1 MPKYKVIEKGFYE
14 GKLYDPN
21 GKRQFVFTDKPFKKI
36 PSWLEAVKAETAV
49 EKKKRLALEK
59 KTADAD
65 KKKAEDDKKAVD
77 DLTFM
82 GDGEKSNNVET
93 L

>member
-1 MPKYKVIEKGFYE
+1 MAKYKVIEKGFYE

-59 KTADAD
+59 KNTAAD
-65 KKKAEDDKKAVD
+65 KKKTAEDKKAVE

-82 GDGEKSNNVET
+82 GDGEKSSSVET